1 VNDPVTIAVA
11 SSAAN
16 IKPAIILLIEQ
27 EGLQSIEKMRG
38 MLDKKKLQLSNQVRD
53 LLLEFGLVIN
63 KNW

>member
-1 VNDPVTIAVA
+1 MIPVTIAVA

-63 KNW
+63 KN